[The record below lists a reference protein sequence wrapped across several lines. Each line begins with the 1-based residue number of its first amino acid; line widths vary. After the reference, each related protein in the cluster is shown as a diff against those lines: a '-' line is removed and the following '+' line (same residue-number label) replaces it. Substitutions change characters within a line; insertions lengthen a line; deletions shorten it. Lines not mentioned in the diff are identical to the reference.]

1 MHAVSNDEEK
11 LLAAR
16 MEMVAKQLHRRGI
29 HHAGVLEAFAQVP
42 REKFIPHAR
51 RAEAYADQPVPIG
64 LGQTISQPYV
74 TALMVQEL
82 DPAPSHRILDVGMG
96 SGYQAAILSQLVAH
110 VYGIERLGEL
120 TEQAISA
127 LAAIN
132 VSNVTVCTG
141 DGSVGW
147 PEEAPF
153 DGIICGAA
161 APDIPQPW
169 LGQLRDGGRIIAPV
183 GGVDFQ
189 RIVLV
194 ERRGNKFRRR
204 ELCDVRFVKLIGK
217 EAWSET

>member
-1 MHAVSNDEEK
+1 MHAMPDDEEK

-16 MEMVAKQLHRRGI
+16 MEMVAKQLQRRGI
-29 HHAGVLEAFAQVP
+29 HHAGVLEAFGDVP
-42 REKFIPHAR
+42 REKFIPPAR
-51 RAEAYADQPVPIG
+51 RPEAYADQPVPIG

-82 DPAPSHRILDVGMG
+82 DPQPAHRVLDVGMG
-96 SGYQAAILSQLVAH
+96 SGYQAAILAQLVAH

-132 VSNVTVCTG
+132 VTNVTVYTG
-141 DGSVGW
+141 DGSLGW

-161 APDIPQPW
+161 APEIPRPW
-169 LGQLRDGGRIIAPV
+169 IDQIRDGGRIIAPV
-183 GGVDFQ
+183 GGADFQ

-194 ERRGNKFRRR
+194 ERRGKKIRRR